1 MLHLVE
7 TSRFYPPET
16 VAVMTA
22 AYERV
27 CHFLSARIKGNADVR
42 QKLALIILR
51 HIDEG
56 EGDPKRLS
64 DIAFCE
70 LTGSDRSATG

>member
-1 MLHLVE
+1 MLHLVKF
-7 TSRFYPPET
+7 SRVYPPET

-22 AYERV
+22 AYEGV
-27 CHFLSARIKGNADVR
+27 CQFLSARVKGNDDVS

-51 HIDEG
+51 HVDEG
-56 EGDPKRLS
+56 ERDPKRLS
-64 DIAFCE
+64 DIALRE